1 MTFPFTKQDLDIQL
15 KRHLFGIQSKAKN
28 KSVHLL
34 ITSSTDLV
42 IKTTWGHLL
51 IADCVQR

>member
-15 KRHLFGIQSKAKN
+15 KRHLFGIQSEAKN